1 MTRVP
6 LSLPQALPYCAKLFR
21 VVLLFMDQRTTVG
34 ISSNTIGLSQM
45 IAAAWKAKWVV
56 IGVVT
61 LCTVAGG
68 VIGKQTVKQYRA
80 EILVSP
86 AQESP
91 TGGGSL
97 SGLSSQ
103 VGGLAALAGLSG
115 GGKGSTFRDE
125 TIAVLQSQ
133 LITEAYIR
141 DNDLLPVLFAKSWDP
156 EAKRWKSADPKKIPT
171 LWLGAQAFKKI
182 RDVKQDKASGLV
194 TLRITWKDPV
204 VAAHWANDFVR
215 ITNAYLRDRAIR
227 ESDQN
232 IQYLNLEAAKTS
244 MVEAKTAIFSILK
257 DEVNKQMIAKGR
269 DEYALKVIDPAET
282 PERPSTPAPLLIAI
296 LGFAVGTILSALYV
310 LQKTGIFGT
319 PGLREVDH
327 AA

>member
-1 MTRVP
+1 
-6 LSLPQALPYCAKLFR
+6 
-21 VVLLFMDQRTTVG
+21 MDQLTTVG
-34 ISSNTIGLSQM
+34 TSSNTIGFSEI
-45 IAAAWKAKWVV
+45 IAAAWKAKWLVIVV
-56 IGVVT
+56 VA
-61 LCTVAGG
+61 LCTVAGA
-68 VIGKQTVKQYRA
+68 VIGIMTEKRYRA

-103 VGGLAALAGLSG
+103 VGGLAALAGLST
-115 GGKGSTFRDE
+115 GGKTSTFRDE

-141 DNDLLPVLFAKSWDP
+141 NNDLLPVLFAKSWDP
-156 EAKRWKSADPKKIPT
+156 NTKRWKAADPKKVPT

-194 TLRITWKDPV
+194 TLQITWKDPV
-204 VAAHWANDFVR
+204 VAARWANDFVR
-215 ITNAYLRDRAIR
+215 VTNAYLRHRAIE

-232 IQYLNLEAAKTS
+232 IEYLNAEAAKTS
-244 MVEAKTAIFSILK
+244 MVEEKAAIFALLK
-257 DEVNKQMIAKGR
+257 DEINKQMIAKGR
-269 DEYALKVIDPAET
+269 EEYALKVLDPAEI

-296 LGFAVGTILSALYV
+296 LGFAVGTIISALYV
-310 LQKTGIFGT
+310 LQRTGMFGNSS
-319 PGLREVDH
+319 PS
-327 AA
+327 